1 MLYPQISESVR
12 YIILNTYHSGTL
24 NTKSQSTV
32 EFLKSAQSKGVTVYA
47 TGISDGAQYSSA
59 QAFNELGIIPIKNL
73 SPVSAYV
80 KLWLLSS
87 MKKDPTE
94 LMQKSICGDIV

>member
-1 MLYPQISESVR
+1 MFRSKQNKF
-12 YIILNTYHSGTL
+12 NTYHSGTL
-24 NTKSQSTV
+24 NTKAQATV
-32 EFLKSAQSKGVTVYA
+32 DFLNMARDKNITVYA

-59 QAFNELGIIPIKNL
+59 QEFDRLSIVPIKNL

-87 MKKDPTE
+87 MKKEPAE
-94 LMQKSICGDIV
+94 FINLSICGDIVDKA